1 MNSHV
6 FIVKKEKNMCVKQ
19 IFCIGALYRRS
30 FFYDFIYDFVTTLR
44 LNEHRVRRLH
54 QLTETSELAN

>member
-1 MNSHV
+1 
-6 FIVKKEKNMCVKQ
+6 MCVKQ
-19 IFCIGALYRRS
+19 IFCIGTLYRRS

-44 LNEHRVRRLH
+44 LNEHKVRRLH